1 MPTINID
8 LTELPNLTNDTFYP
22 LYGNKDRYL
31 VLMGGGGSG
40 KSVFTAQK
48 IILRLLTE
56 QKHRILVLRKVAKTL
71 RESVFME
78 LKNAIYRWGME
89 KLFKIPKGTSSE
101 LHISCIN
108 GNEILFAGLDDVE
121 KLKSISG
128 VTSVWMEEASECTPE
143 DFRQLDI
150 RLRGRTVNY
159 KQMMITFNPIDINHW
174 LKREF
179 FDNPKPNATTIHSTY
194 KNNKFLDDDAIRV
207 LEAFKETDPYFYQV
221 YALGEW
227 GVLGKTIFNAQKVSE
242 RISYLRVHD
251 PVVQRGYFVYQK
263 DIADKIIDDTI
274 KWIND
279 DSGYIKV
286 FEQPQSYT
294 PYVLGGDTAGDGSDN
309 FIGQVINNITG
320 NQAAVYKNQ
329 FDEDLY
335 AEQMY
340 CLGRRYNDALISI
353 ETNFS
358 SHPGKVLTRLGYRN
372 QYIREREDT
381 FTGSI
386 TKAYGFKTDR
396 LTRPSAIADL
406 VKIVREEVH
415 LINDIDT
422 LNEMLTF
429 VRNEKGKPVAQEGAH
444 DDLVMALAIAYYS
457 RGQQDDKAFE
467 RMVEEKPTPFPFR
480 SDDEM
485 NTSDSYLA
493 W

>member
-8 LTELPNLTNDTFYP
+8 LTELPNLTNDKFYP
-22 LYGNKDRYL
+22 LYGNKSRYL

-48 IILRLLTE
+48 IIVRMLTE
-56 QKHRILVLRKVAKTL
+56 KKHRILVLRKVAKTL

-78 LKNAIYRWGME
+78 LKNVIYRWGLE
-89 KLFKIPKGTSSE
+89 KLFAIPKGTSSE
-101 LHISCIN
+101 LHITCIN

-150 RLRGRTVNY
+150 RLRGRTLNY

-174 LKREF
+174 LKKEF
-179 FDNPKPNATTIHSTY
+179 FDNPKPNATTVHSTY
-194 KNNKFLDDDAIRV
+194 KDNKFLDKEAIAV
-207 LEAFKETDPYFYQV
+207 LEAFKDTDPYFYQV

-242 RISYLRVHD
+242 RISYLRIHD
-251 PVVQRGYFVYQK
+251 PVKRRGYFVYKK
-263 DIADKIIDDTI
+263 DASDKIIDSTI
-274 KWIND
+274 RWIDD
-279 DSGYIKV
+279 DSGYIKI
-286 FEQPQSYT
+286 FHEPQSYT

-309 FIGQVINNITG
+309 FTGQMINNITG
-320 NQAAVYKNQ
+320 EQVAVYKNQ

-340 CLGRRYNDALISI
+340 CFAKYYNTALASI

-358 SHPGKVLTRLGYRN
+358 TYPVKVLTRLGYSN
-372 QYIREREDT
+372 QFIREREDT
-381 FTGSI
+381 YTGSMQK
-386 TKAYGFKTDR
+386 TYGFRTDK
-396 LTRPSAIADL
+396 LTRPAAIAEL
-406 VKIVREEVH
+406 VAVVRESVH

-422 LNEMLTF
+422 LTEMLTF
-429 VRNEKGKPVAQEGAH
+429 VRNEKGRPEAQEGAH
-444 DDLVMALAIAYYS
+444 DDLIMALAIAYYS
-457 RGQQDDKAFE
+457 RGQQDDHLLAKA
-467 RMVEEKPTPFPFR
+467 VEEYVTPFPFR
-480 SDDEM
+480 SEEP
-485 NTSDSYLA
+485 TGGEYIS

>member
-1 MPTINID
+1 MTTINID
-8 LTELPNLTNDTFYP
+8 LTELPNLTNDIFYP
-22 LYGNKDRYL
+22 LYLNDDRYL

-48 IILRLLTE
+48 IVVRMLTE

-78 LKNAIYRWGME
+78 IKNAIYRWGLE

-128 VTSVWMEEASECTPE
+128 ITSVWMEEASECSPE

-150 RLRGRTVNY
+150 RLRGRTMNY

-174 LKREF
+174 LKKEF
-179 FDNPKPNATTIHSTY
+179 FDMQKPNATVLHSTY
-194 KNNKFLDDDAIRV
+194 KNNRFLDDEAIRV
-207 LEAFKETDPYFYQV
+207 LEAFRETDPYFYQV

-227 GVLGKTIFNAQKVSE
+227 GVLGKTIFNAQKVNE
-242 RISYLRVHD
+242 RISYLRNHD
-251 PVVQRGYFVYQK
+251 PVVSRGYFVYQK
-263 DIADKIIDDTI
+263 DTSDKIIDSTI
-274 KWIND
+274 KWIEAD
-279 DSGYIKV
+279 DGYIKI
-286 FEQPQSYT
+286 FESPKSYV

-309 FIGQVINNITG
+309 FTGQMINNMTG
-320 NQAAVYKNQ
+320 NQAAVYRNQ

-340 CLGRRYNDALISI
+340 CLGQHYNMALASI

-358 SHPGKVLTRLGYRN
+358 SHPVKVLTRLGYN
-372 QYIREREDT
+372 KQFVREREDT
-381 FTGSI
+381 FTGAV
-386 TKAYGFKTDR
+386 TKAFGFRTDK
-396 LTRPSAIADL
+396 LTRPSAIAEL
-406 VKIVREEVH
+406 VTIARESIN
-415 LINDIDT
+415 LINDMDT

-429 VRNEKGKPVAQEGAH
+429 VRNEKGRPEAKEGAH

-457 RGQQDDKAFE
+457 RGQQDDHMLAHAVQQKA
-467 RMVEEKPTPFPFR
+467 TPFPFR
-480 SDDEM
+480 TEESVGGGD
-485 NTSDSYLA
+485 YLG

>member
-1 MPTINID
+1 MPTVNID
-8 LTELPNLTNDTFYP
+8 LTELPNLTNDKFYP
-22 LYGNKDRYL
+22 LYGNKSRYL

-48 IILRLLTE
+48 IIVRMLTE

-78 LKNAIYRWGME
+78 LKNVIYRWGLE
-89 KLFKIPKGTSSE
+89 ELFKIPKGTSSE

-128 VTSVWMEEASECTPE
+128 VTSVWMEEASECSPE

-150 RLRGRTVNY
+150 RLRGRTLNY

-174 LKREF
+174 LKKEF
-179 FDNPKPNATTIHSTY
+179 FDDPKPNATTLHSTY
-194 KNNKFLDDDAIRV
+194 KNNKFLDKEAIAV
-207 LEAFKETDPYFYQV
+207 LEAFRDTDPYFYQV

-242 RISYLRVHD
+242 RISYLRIHD
-251 PVVQRGYFVYQK
+251 QVKRRGYFIYEK
-263 DIADKIIDDTI
+263 DAADKIKDGTI
-274 KWIND
+274 KWIDAD
-279 DSGYIKV
+279 DGYIKI
-286 FEQPQSYT
+286 FRDPQQYT

-309 FIGQVINNITG
+309 FTGQMINNATG
-320 NQAAVYKNQ
+320 EQVAVYKNQ

-340 CLGRRYNDALISI
+340 CLARHYNTALASI

-358 SHPGKVLTRLGYRN
+358 THPVKVLTRLGYRN
-372 QYIREREDT
+372 QFIREREDT
-381 FTGSI
+381 YTGSMQK
-386 TKAYGFKTDR
+386 TYGFRTDK
-396 LTRPSAIADL
+396 LTRPSALAEL
-406 VKIVREEVH
+406 VTIVRESVG

-429 VRNEKGKPVAQEGAH
+429 VRNEKGKPEAQEGAH
-444 DDLVMALAIAYYS
+444 DDLIMALAIAYYS
-457 RGQQDDKAFE
+457 RGQQDDRILAKA
-467 RMVEEKPTPFPFR
+467 VEAKETPFPFR
-480 SDDEM
+480 TEEPSGGEYM
-485 NTSDSYLA
+485 S

>member
-1 MPTINID
+1 MTKINID

-22 LYGNKDRYL
+22 LYLNKDRYL

-48 IILRLLTE
+48 IILRMLTE
-56 QKHRILVLRKVAKTL
+56 RKHRILVLRKVAKTL

-78 LKNAIYRWGME
+78 LKNAIHRWGLE
-89 KLFKIPKGTSSE
+89 RLFKIPKGTSSE
-101 LHISCIN
+101 LHISCVN

-128 VTSVWMEEASECTPE
+128 ITSVWMEEASECSPE

-150 RLRGRTVNY
+150 RLRGRTLNY

-174 LKREF
+174 LKKEF
-179 FDNPKPNATTIHSTY
+179 FDNKKPNATTVHSTY
-194 KNNKFLDDDAIRV
+194 KNNKFLDKEAIAV
-207 LEAFKETDPYFYQV
+207 LEAFKETDQYFYQV

-242 RISYLRVHD
+242 RISYLRTHD
-251 PVVQRGYFVYQK
+251 PVVQRGYFIYRK
-263 DIADKIIDDTI
+263 DSADKIIDTTI
-274 KWIND
+274 QWIDAD
-279 DSGYIKV
+279 DGYIKI
-286 FEQPQSYT
+286 FRKPLSHI
-294 PYVLGGDTAGDGSDN
+294 PYVIGGDTAGDGSDN
-309 FIGQVINNITG
+309 FIGQVIDNVTG
-320 NQAAVYKNQ
+320 EQVAVYKNQ

-340 CLGRRYNDALISI
+340 CLGKHYNTALQSI

-358 SHPGKVLTRLGYRN
+358 SHPVKVLTRLGYTN

-386 TKAYGFKTDR
+386 TKAYGFRTDK
-396 LTRPSAIADL
+396 LTRPSAIAEL
-406 VKIVREEVH
+406 VKVVRESVH
-415 LINDIDT
+415 LINDMDT

-429 VRNEKGKPVAQEGAH
+429 VRNEKGKPEAKEGAH

-457 RGQQDDKAFE
+457 RGQQDDRAFAAAVAEKA
-467 RMVEEKPTPFPFR
+467 TPFPFR
-480 SDDEM
+480 TEEPQTGGYM
-485 NTSDSYLA
+485 Q

>member
-8 LTELPNLTNDTFYP
+8 LTELPNLTNDKFYP
-22 LYGNKDRYL
+22 LYGNKSRYL

-48 IILRLLTE
+48 IIVRMLTE
-56 QKHRILVLRKVAKTL
+56 QKHRILVLRKVANTM

-78 LKNAIYRWGME
+78 LKKVIYGWGLE

-101 LHISCIN
+101 LHITCIN

-150 RLRGRTVNY
+150 RLRGRTLNY

-174 LKREF
+174 LKKEF
-179 FDNPKPNATTIHSTY
+179 FDNPKPNATTLHSTY
-194 KNNKFLDDDAIRV
+194 KDNKFLDSEAIAV
-207 LEAFKETDPYFYQV
+207 LEAFRDTDPYFYQV

-227 GVLGKTIFNAQKVSE
+227 GVLGKTIFNAQIVSE
-242 RISYLRVHD
+242 RISYLRIHN
-251 PVVQRGYFVYQK
+251 PVKRRGYFVYEK
-263 DIADKIIDDTI
+263 DDADKIKDGTI
-274 KWIND
+274 KWIEAED
-279 DSGYIKV
+279 GYIKI
-286 FEQPQSYT
+286 FCDPQTYM

-309 FIGQVINNITG
+309 FTGQVINNVTG
-320 NQAAVYKNQ
+320 EQVAVYKNQ

-340 CLGRRYNDALISI
+340 CLARHYNMALASI

-358 SHPGKVLTRLGYRN
+358 THPVKVLTRLGYRN
-372 QYIREREDT
+372 QFIREREDT
-381 FTGSI
+381 YTGRLQK
-386 TKAYGFKTDR
+386 TYGFRTDK
-396 LTRPSAIADL
+396 LTRPSAIAEL
-406 VKIVREEVH
+406 VTIVRESVH

-429 VRNEKGKPVAQEGAH
+429 VRNEKGKPEAQDGAH
-444 DDLVMALAIAYYS
+444 DDLIMALAIAYYS
-457 RGQQDDKAFE
+457 RGQQDDQILAKA
-467 RMVEEKPTPFPFR
+467 VEEKETPFPFR
-480 SDDEM
+480 TEEPSGGEYI
-485 NTSDSYLA
+485 S